1 MLGTRVFAVMV
12 IALLLV
18 PVAGATTT
26 TSAGT
31 NATTTTTANATGT
44 TTSKSVG
51 IASSNVTHELSDV
64 TKITRWRYEDGQF
77 HITLQM
83 DLPYGIEVT
92 DNGALVSQLR
102 DGEGARV
109 VDVDAESQTFNPGPG
124 TTTIRV
130 DADRV
135 DGSAAVK
142 VSAPGGTAL
151 LRTGSVGVGS
161 PFAGDSP
168 TVGWVGGA
176 SIAVLMALLA
186 AGWVLRTEQS
196 EPKVANR

>member
-31 NATTTTTANATGT
+31 NATTTTANATQT
-44 TTSKSVG
+44 TTSESVG
-51 IASSNVTHELSDV
+51 VASSNVTHELSDV

-83 DLPYGIEVT
+83 DLPYEVEVT

-130 DADRV
+130 DAERV

-186 AGWVLRTEQS
+186 AGYVMWAEQS